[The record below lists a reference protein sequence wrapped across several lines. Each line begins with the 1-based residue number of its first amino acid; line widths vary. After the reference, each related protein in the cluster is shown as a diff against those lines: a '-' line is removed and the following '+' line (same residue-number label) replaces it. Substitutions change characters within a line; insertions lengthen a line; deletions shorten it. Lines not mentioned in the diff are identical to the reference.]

1 MIYYISKTF
10 WLLAAPTNALIL
22 ISAAATIWA
31 VLRRSH
37 RAAWLAVA
45 VTWGLVIGAFT
56 PVGIALTVPLENR
69 FVFSRSNAHTP
80 PDGIIVLGGDTGA
93 GINVLALLSQ
103 NFPKARLILS
113 GYGEITDSGEHPL
126 ERFARLGGDPARLN
140 METRSRTT
148 AENAHYSA
156 ALLKPKRN
164 ERWVLVTSALH
175 MPRAVGCFRA
185 AGFHVEPYPVEF
197 RIPLQPFAAFGPG
210 SEALNLFDKA
220 AKEWIGLVAYRLMG
234 KTDALFPGPLQAS
247 QQDAAMDPSRAVPHQ
262 DASKLP
268 NEPN

>member
-1 MIYYISKTF
+1 MIYYISKMS

-22 ISAAATIWA
+22 ISATSTIWA
-31 VLRRSH
+31 VLRRSQ
-37 RAAWLAVA
+37 RAASLAVA
-45 VTWGLVIGAFT
+45 VTLGLVIGAFT

-69 FVFSRSNAHTP
+69 FVFSRSNAHVP

-93 GINVLALLSQ
+93 GVGALAVLSQ
-103 NFPKARLILS
+103 NFPNARLILS

-126 ERFARLGGDPARLN
+126 KRFARLGGDPARVN
-140 METRSRTT
+140 METQSRTT

-156 ALLKPKRN
+156 ALLKPKRS
-164 ERWVLVTSALH
+164 ERWLLITSALH

-185 AGFHVEPYPVEF
+185 AGFQVEPYPVEF
-197 RIPLQPFAAFGPG
+197 RMPLQPFAAFGPG
-210 SEALNLFDKA
+210 SEALIVLDKA

-234 KTDALFPGPLQAS
+234 KTDALFPGPLLAS
-247 QQDAAMDPSRAVPHQ
+247 QQQAATDPRQAAPHQ